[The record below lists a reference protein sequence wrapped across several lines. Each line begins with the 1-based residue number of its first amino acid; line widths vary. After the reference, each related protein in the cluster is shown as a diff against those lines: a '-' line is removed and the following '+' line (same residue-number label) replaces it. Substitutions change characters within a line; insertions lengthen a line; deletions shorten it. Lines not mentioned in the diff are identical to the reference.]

1 MLEWLYFGNKL
12 TFTEIKRI
20 WSLHKKFVNVQSHLL
35 LSITIVW
42 HNDYN
47 YRRLYYSTAH
57 ATLRQTMANLEWL
70 LCLLRVAMY
79 WDAHACND
87 VTDTSTEYSIHLS
100 YNEWR
105 VAGCAI
111 SYCVVTSLPLCSRSF
126 TVEVVG
132 QGHFSGY
139 PSHKTYTCQN

>member
-1 MLEWLYFGNKL
+1 
-12 TFTEIKRI
+12 
-20 WSLHKKFVNVQSHLL
+20 
-35 LSITIVW
+35 
-42 HNDYN
+42 
-47 YRRLYYSTAH
+47 
-57 ATLRQTMANLEWL
+57 MANLEWL